1 MQRQHLIAGGV
12 ALLIAVVSG
21 VWFGG
26 RPSEPVPAIIERG
39 DARPSVEAARIT
51 IHVSGA
57 VVHPGLVELDADS
70 RVADALAAAG
80 GALQEAE
87 LSAMNLAAPLADGTL
102 IVVPERGT
110 PTPAG
115 AGSVAAVSRSPRS
128 SASQSARARTRCP
141 NFAGDSALTSTTS
154 RGSFFAGSC
163 STIRPTGQLCV
174 SDDSRLPPLSGDSNL
189 SHKSP

>member
-26 RPSEPVPAIIERG
+26 RPSEPTPAVIDRG
-39 DARPSVEAARIT
+39 DGHLPAEIATIT

-57 VVHPGLVELDADS
+57 VAEPGLVELDADD

-87 LSAMNLAAPLADGTL
+87 LSAMNLAAPLTDGTL
-102 IVVPERGT
+102 IVVPEKGKE
-110 PTPAG
+110 
-115 AGSVAAVSRSPRS
+115 AAVAGPAADGRVRINTASLDEIATLPGIGPVLAQRIFDHRDANGPFRSVEELLDVS
-128 SASQSARARTRCP
+128 GIGEGKLA
-141 NFAGDSALTSTTS
+141 
-154 RGSFFAGSC
+154 
-163 STIRPTGQLCV
+163 TIR
-174 SDDSRLPPLSGDSNL
+174 DSIAIP
-189 SHKSP
+189 